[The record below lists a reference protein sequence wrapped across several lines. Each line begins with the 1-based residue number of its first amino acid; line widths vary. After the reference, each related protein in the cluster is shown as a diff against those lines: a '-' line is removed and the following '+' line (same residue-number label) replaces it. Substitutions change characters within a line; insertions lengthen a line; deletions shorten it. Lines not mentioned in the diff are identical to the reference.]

1 MGNPDGAGG
10 RQRIK
15 SVETAF
21 DILESLKREGG
32 ATVSTIA
39 AESDL
44 ARSTVY
50 VYLNTLESEG
60 YVHKQGT
67 SYHLGTRFLTLG
79 CIARGRLNIYQAAKG
94 QIEDVAARTGELV
107 SLGIEDDGYR
117 AVLYR
122 AEGANAVHDRAPTGE
137 YTHMHWSSLGKAL
150 LASLP
155 VERVEAIVERHGLP
169 RATENTITDR
179 ERLFESLGRIADRG
193 YAIED
198 EEREPGIRSI
208 ATPIVCDGQ
217 VRGAIAIAGP
227 KHRFTPG
234 YVEETLYEELR
245 RAVNVVELR
254 YKHY

>member
-1 MGNPDGAGG
+1 MANTDGAGG

-21 DILESLKREGG
+21 DIVESLQREGG

-50 VYLNTLESEG
+50 VYLNTLERQG
-60 YVHKQGT
+60 YVKKEGT
-67 SYHLGTRFLTLG
+67 NYHLGTRFLTLG
-79 CIARGRLNIYQAAKG
+79 CIARERMNVYQAAKS
-94 QIEDVAARTGELV
+94 QIEEVASRTGELV
-107 SLGIEDDGYR
+107 SLGIEDAGKR

-155 VERVEAIVERHGLP
+155 DERVEAIIDQHGLP
-169 RATENTITDR
+169 RATEKTITDR
-179 ERLFESLGRIADRG
+179 EQLFESLEAIADRG

-208 ATPIVCDGQ
+208 ATAIVCDGEA
-217 VRGAIAIAGP
+217 RGAIAIAGP
-227 KHRFTPG
+227 KHRLTPA
-234 YVEETLYEELR
+234 YVGGTLSQHLR
-245 RAVNVVELR
+245 KAANVAELR